1 MADTKNYGPK
11 RLVVGAHYGVTDF
24 IAQRITAVILA
35 VYTLVLIVG
44 LLIMPAFTY
53 ENWKALFTFHVFALP
68 VGQIL
73 ASPAF
78 FGLACLDRRA
88 RHLDG
93 LCPPGRRAPAA
104 AGADHPL
111 AGRFG
116 RLLRANP
123 LENLSRGRCHEF
135 LAAPPV

>member
-35 VYTLVLIVG
+35 VYTLVLIVR

-73 ASPAF
+73 ASLAF
-78 FGLACLDRRA
+78 FALAWHAWIGVRDIWMDYVRPV
-88 RHLDG
+88 G
-93 LCPPGRRAPAA
+93 V
-104 AGADHPL
+104 
-111 AGRFG
+111 
-116 RLLRANP
+116 RLLLQVLTILWLVGSVVYFAQILWRI
-123 LENLSRGRCHEF
+123 
-135 LAAPPV
+135 